1 MRYEGHALD
10 ANNPELEEAVEERLK
25 YGVSTTDT
33 WGFDSYLLAVLTN
46 GLERLADQL
55 HGWPSG
61 EKWPTPE
68 SWENA
73 LRQASDDAYWCLVTV
88 EELESQAYNKAY
100 PQTVDD
106 FKDVEGYLNS
116 PPVSAEANKAWSDE
130 LKKLNAEREMRK
142 NRLLD
147 FVKEN
152 FWALW
157 D

>member
-10 ANNPELEEAVEERLK
+10 ANNPELEKAVEERLK

-46 GLERLADQL
+46 GLEKLAADL

-61 EKWPTPE
+61 EKWPTFE
-68 SWENA
+68 GWREAIENA
-73 LRQASDDAYWCLVTV
+73 ADDAYWCLVTV
-88 EELESQAYNKAY
+88 VELESEAYNKAY
-100 PQTVDD
+100 PQTVED
-106 FKDVEGYLNS
+106 FDSVVEYLES
-116 PPVSAEANKAWSDE
+116 PPVSEEANKIWSNE

-142 NRLLD
+142 DRLFS

-152 FWALW
+152 LWALW